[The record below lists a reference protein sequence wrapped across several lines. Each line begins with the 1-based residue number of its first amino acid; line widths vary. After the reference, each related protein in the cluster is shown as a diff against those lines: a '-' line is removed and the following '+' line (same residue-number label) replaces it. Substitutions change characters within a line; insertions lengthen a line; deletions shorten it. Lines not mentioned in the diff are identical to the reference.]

1 VTSGAARP
9 SWDFDFAPLARPAD
23 DGVRSE
29 SDLIVATSE
38 DLDAIEVAQA
48 LSDLSSTVAVT
59 PLFSSHPIFWTRVES
74 SSDLDRAEVTQ
85 RLGRYGVRYAA
96 SAKVGSQHLAPTL
109 DFGGARPRQPR
120 DWRTRAATT
129 VADADTPWRWFLRAE
144 GVDVNR
150 SICGTGAGTRLALV
164 DNDGRDLDRIA
175 LDAEIPVGVASVPR
189 AQSHAAMM
197 LGWAVGARAPD
208 GSEFRGV
215 APDASARFYCIPK
228 PGADVWSL
236 PLAIAQAVDDGADVI
251 VCPTYIEGQ
260 TSPMLDDALEF
271 ARKVG
276 RGGYG
281 SIVVMPTGREM
292 SSPPCALYSSLSL
305 ALSDPASD
313 PRVCC
318 VGPSARHGGWF
329 LWRDR
334 RGELRPFANR
344 GPAVRWLAPGDD
356 LPYPFASDD
365 RVWHAESSGASGVA
379 CGVIL
384 LTLAKN
390 RQLTASELDRVLTE
404 TAVAPHPHD
413 AAEGPVADRRDL
425 LPPGRDGDGHN
436 AKHGY
441 GRLNATNACLAATDP
456 VTLTLVRMGELAAA
470 RAYAV
475 TVQSGALNP
484 GYCPSLA
491 RWVACRALED
501 TGIAHAIA
509 SVLRALRL
517 WSTRPDRLEQ
527 QPPGHV
533 LRHLGLIARTLLDAS
548 PPGALRDELAGIVS
562 ALRAAQDTG
571 NAAEVER
578 AVLDGISRATGWAA
592 LVGAHAAS
600 KSGVMLVAE
609 PSSSDKPRV
618 RVESA

>member
-1 VTSGAARP
+1 VTSDAVRP

-29 SDLIVATSE
+29 SDLIIATSE

-48 LSDLSSTVAVT
+48 LSDLSSNVAVT
-59 PLFSSHPIFWTRVES
+59 PLFASHPIFWTRVES
-74 SSDLDRAEVTQ
+74 SSALDRAEVTR
-85 RLGRYGVRYAA
+85 RLRRYGVRYAT
-96 SAKVGSQHLAPTL
+96 SAKMGSQHLAPTL
-109 DFGGARPRQPR
+109 DFAGARPRQPH
-120 DWRTRAATT
+120 DWRTRAATAA
-129 VADADTPWRWFLRAE
+129 ADPDTPWRWFLRAE
-144 GVDVNR
+144 GVDVSR

-197 LGWAVGARAPD
+197 LGWAVGARGTD

-228 PGADVWSL
+228 PGDDVWSL
-236 PLAIAQAVDDGADVI
+236 PLAIMQAVDDGADVI

-292 SSPPCALYSSLSL
+292 SSPPGVVYSSLSL

-318 VGPSARHGGWF
+318 IGPSARHGGWF
-329 LWRDR
+329 LWRDK
-334 RGELRPFANR
+334 RGGLRPFANR
-344 GPAVRWLAPGDD
+344 GPTVRWLAPGDD
-356 LPYPFASDD
+356 LPYPFAGDD
-365 RVWHAESSGASGVA
+365 RAWHAESSGASGVA

-390 RQLTASELDRVLTE
+390 RQLTASELERVLTE
-404 TAVAPHPHD
+404 TVVTPQAHD
-413 AAEGPVADRRDL
+413 AADGAIADRRDL
-425 LPPGRDGDGHN
+425 LPPGRDDDGHN

-441 GRLNATNACLAATDP
+441 GRLNATNSCLAVTDP

-470 RAYAV
+470 RAYA
-475 TVQSGALNP
+475 TTIQSGALSSH
-484 GYCPSLA
+484 YSSSLA
-491 RWVACRALED
+491 LWAACRALGD
-501 TGIAHAIA
+501 PHLAHAIA
-509 SVLRALRL
+509 AVLRALRL
-517 WSTRPDRLEQ
+517 WSIHPDRLEQ
-527 QPPGHV
+527 QPPGQL
-533 LRHLGLIARTLLDAS
+533 LRHLGLIGRTLLDAA
-548 PPGALRDELAGIVS
+548 PPDALREELSSILTTMGAISGAGT
-562 ALRAAQDTG
+562 AAD
-571 NAAEVER
+571 VER
-578 AVLDGISRATGWAA
+578 ALLDAISRATGWGA
-592 LVGAHAAS
+592 LAGLQSPTKSGMVVVGAPAP
-600 KSGVMLVAE
+600 GE
-609 PSSSDKPRV
+609 KPRV

>member
-1 VTSGAARP
+1 MRA
-9 SWDFDFAPLARPAD
+9 
-23 DGVRSE
+23 E
-29 SDLIVATSE
+29 SDLVIATSE
-38 DLDAIEVAQA
+38 DLDAIEVTQA
-48 LSDLSSTVAVT
+48 LSDLSSNVAVT
-59 PLFSSHPIFWTRVES
+59 PLFSSHPIFWTRIES
-74 SSDLDRAEVTQ
+74 SCHLDRAEVTR
-85 RLGRYGVRYAA
+85 RLGRYGVRYVA
-96 SAKVGSQHLAPTL
+96 SAKLGSQKLAPML

-120 DWRTRAATT
+120 DWRTRAPTT
-129 VADADTPWRWFLRAE
+129 VADPNTPWRWFLRAE

-150 SICGTGAGTRLALV
+150 SICGTGAGTRLALI
-164 DNDGRDLDRIA
+164 DNDGRDLERIA
-175 LDAEIPVGVASVPR
+175 LDAEIPIGVGSVPR
-189 AQSHAAMM
+189 AQSHAALM

-215 APDASARFYCIPK
+215 APDASPRFYCIPK

-271 ARKVG
+271 AHKVG

-281 SIVVMPTGREM
+281 SILVMPTGREM
-292 SSPPCALYSSLSL
+292 SSPPGALYSSLSL

-318 VGPSARHGGWF
+318 IGPSARHGGWF
-329 LWRDR
+329 LWRDK
-334 RGELRPFANR
+334 RGALRPFANR

-356 LPYPFASDD
+356 LPYPFAMDD

-404 TAVAPHPHD
+404 TAVVPQPDD
-413 AAEGPVADRRDL
+413 AADPSVADRRDL

-441 GRLNATNACLAATDP
+441 GRLSATNACLAATDP
-456 VTLTLVRMGELAAA
+456 VALTLVRMGEFAAA
-470 RAYAV
+470 RAYA
-475 TVQSGALNP
+475 TTLQSRELNP
-484 GYCPSLA
+484 GYSPSLA

-501 TGIAHAIA
+501 TRVSHAIA

-533 LRHLGLIARTLLDAS
+533 LRHLGLIARMLLDV
-548 PPGALRDELAGIVS
+548 PPPDVLRDELSGVVTAMRALQDAGK
-562 ALRAAQDTG
+562 
-571 NAAEVER
+571 AAEVER
-578 AVLDGISRATGWAA
+578 AVLDAISRATGWAA
-592 LVGAHAAS
+592 LASAHATG
-600 KSGVMLVAE
+600 KQSGIVVVGE
-609 PSSSDKPRV
+609 PCSSEKPRV
-618 RVESA
+618 GVESA

>member
-1 VTSGAARP
+1 VTIGDAHP
-9 SWDFDFAPLARPAD
+9 DWDFDFAPLARPAD

-38 DLDAIEVAQA
+38 DIDAIEVAQA
-48 LSDLSSTVAVT
+48 LSDLSSKVAVT

-74 SSDLDRAEVTQ
+74 SSDLDRSEVTR
-85 RLGRYGVRYAA
+85 RLTSYGVRYIA
-96 SAKVGSQHLAPTL
+96 SAKLGSQHLAPAL
-109 DFGGARPRQPR
+109 DFTGARPRQPR

-129 VADADTPWRWFLRAE
+129 VADPGTPWRWFLRTE

-175 LDAEIPVGVASVPR
+175 LDAEIPVGVAAVPR
-189 AQSHAAMM
+189 AQSHAALM
-197 LGWAVGARAPD
+197 LGWTVGARAQD

-228 PGADVWSL
+228 PDADVWSL
-236 PLAIAQAVDDGADVI
+236 PLAIAQAVDDGADVV
-251 VCPTYIEGQ
+251 VCPTYAEGQ
-260 TSPMLDDALEF
+260 MSPMLDDALEF

-281 SIVVMPTGREM
+281 TIVVMPTGREM
-292 SSPPCALYSSLSL
+292 SSPPGALYSSLSL

-329 LWRDR
+329 LWRDKR
-334 RGELRPFANR
+334 SALRPFANR

-356 LPYPFASDD
+356 LPYPFAEDD

-384 LTLAKN
+384 LILAQN
-390 RQLTASELDRVLTE
+390 RELTASCLDRVLTE
-404 TAVAPHPHD
+404 TAVVLEPRE
-413 AAEGPVADRRDL
+413 AAADEVADRRDV
-425 LPPGRDGDGHN
+425 LPPGRDRDGHN

-470 RAYAV
+470 RAYAI
-475 TVQSGALNP
+475 TVQSGALVP
-484 GYCPSLA
+484 RYTPALA
-491 RWVACRALED
+491 RWVAGRALED
-501 TGIAHAIA
+501 TRVAHALA

-517 WSTRPDRLEQ
+517 WSIRPDRLDL

-533 LRHLGLIARTLLDAS
+533 LRHLGLIARMLLDAA
-548 PPGALRDELAGIVS
+548 PPDALREELSGIIGAIHEVERAGS
-562 ALRAAQDTG
+562 TAD
-571 NAAEVER
+571 VER
-578 AVLDGISRATGWAA
+578 AVLDGISLATGWAA
-592 LVGAHAAS
+592 FAGTHAATKSGLVVVGA
-600 KSGVMLVAE
+600 
-609 PSSSDKPRV
+609 PSSGAKPRV
-618 RVESA
+618 RVSSA